1 MHLYEVVLSDNAD
14 KWQIAET
21 LLDDAIPFVK
31 QEKQNPEMQA
41 EVIATSIALALYYTH
56 ENPNQA
62 DRFFACLDY
71 VKLASTLQKQLD
83 IQEQMLHW
91 LQLINLLW
99 NQLANL
105 YFRNGILA
113 SKQHENFSL
122 GELYFEH
129 AAQLFKYSNVTNQ
142 LGITLYNHA
151 LCILNINRKNCF
163 AEAKPLFQEAANL
176 LKQQGDTE
184 WQARCEYHC
193 GICLV
198 AQQQYTR
205 AMEHFKNALPLYSE
219 ERLRKRQATFLEQT
233 SISLKQ
239 QQKNHLANAFSAL
252 ARQTLT
258 PTETTTQSLD
268 SSETLISTSFTE
280 TPRLRLIVSA

>member
-21 LLDDAIPFVK
+21 LLDNAIQFVK

-41 EVIATSIALALYYTH
+41 EVIATSIALALYYAH

-62 DRFFACLDY
+62 DRFFDHLDY
-71 VKLASTLQKQLD
+71 AKLANTLQKQLD
-83 IQEQMLHW
+83 TQQQTLHW
-91 LQLINLLW
+91 LQLVTLLW
-99 NQLANL
+99 NQLGKI
-105 YFRNGILA
+105 YFQNGILA
-113 SKQHENFSL
+113 TKQDERFEL

-129 AAQLFKYSNVTNQ
+129 AAQLFKYSNDTSQ
-142 LGITLYNHA
+142 LGITIYNQA
-151 LCILNINRKNCF
+151 LCILNANSKNCF
-163 AEAKPLFQEAANL
+163 AKAQPLFQEAANL

-193 GICLV
+193 GVCLV

-205 AMEHFKNALPLYSE
+205 AIEHFKNALPLYSE

-239 QQKNHLANAFSAL
+239 QQKNHLANTFSAL
-252 ARQTLT
+252 ARQPLT
-258 PTETTTQSLD
+258 STETTTQSLD

-280 TPRLRLIVSA
+280 QPRLRLIVSA